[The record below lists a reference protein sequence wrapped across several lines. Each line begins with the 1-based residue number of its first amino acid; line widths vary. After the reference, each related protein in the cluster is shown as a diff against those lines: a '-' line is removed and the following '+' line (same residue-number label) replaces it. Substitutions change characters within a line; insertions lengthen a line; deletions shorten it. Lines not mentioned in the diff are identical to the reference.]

1 MDNQCQQQQIQI
13 ITKYYSE
20 YDKKTDSPIYTLLQ
34 QIFTELDQL
43 QSKCLEEN
51 CWVDGKEQCEKSTLQ
66 SCIKNND
73 FWMAA
78 CKPGYKPLGK
88 TSSICIEKCPQ
99 GFIEDGEQCIKPNSY
114 SRGVGYSWIPQ
125 DGPFSVV
132 KSQLRCNKENPNTS
146 CEQCGSFSF
155 PKCKKNFK
163 ASSCFICEPVCPEG
177 TEDAIK
183 TCKKNGYKASGKFF
197 SGTCFEEK
205 WVRNQALIDVGQCLN
220 VEQQLLNE
228 VMDLSRKKQITSQ
241 KQMYEQIQKIKV
253 YLISCKSGFQ
263 NLNQFI

>member
-146 CEQCGSFSF
+146 CEQLYVNQFAQ
-155 PKCKKNFK
+155 KEQKTQLKLVKKMVIK
-163 ASSCFICEPVCPEG
+163 LLVSSLVVLVL
-177 TEDAIK
+177 
-183 TCKKNGYKASGKFF
+183 KKNGQETK
-197 SGTCFEEK
+197 
-205 WVRNQALIDVGQCLN
+205 
-220 VEQQLLNE
+220 LLLMLDNA
-228 VMDLSRKKQITSQ
+228 
-241 KQMYEQIQKIKV
+241 
-253 YLISCKSGFQ
+253 
-263 NLNQFI
+263 